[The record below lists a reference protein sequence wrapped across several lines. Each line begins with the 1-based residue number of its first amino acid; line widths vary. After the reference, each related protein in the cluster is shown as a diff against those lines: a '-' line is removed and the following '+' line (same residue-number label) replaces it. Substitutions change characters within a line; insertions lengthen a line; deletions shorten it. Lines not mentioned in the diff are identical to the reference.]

1 MSGFD
6 GGGASLTKKTLK
18 TWQPRH
24 WSAKE
29 DIDRNLKTL
38 RDRAADLG
46 MNSAIG
52 HAAIQTLTTN
62 VIGAG
67 LKLFPRIHYEELGM
81 TADEARKWARHT
93 KREFELWANS
103 LHCDFLRRNNFY
115 ELQNISFTSSLVDGD
130 NFCLF
135 KRRPASAES
144 PYSLR
149 LHLID
154 AQRVSNPIGEDYSA
168 ISQVEIQIPNSQNR
182 IVNGIEVNRDGRLEA
197 IFVCNKIWDE
207 PNSVTPELKWQRVKV
222 FGQATGCRNVLHI
235 CKDTRPDQF
244 RGVPLLAPV
253 IEVIKQMSRYADAEL
268 TSAIIKSYF
277 SIFFTQTASN
287 LDFNGIAGQGEVDPN
302 EPCVD
307 VSEYKL
313 GAATMAAL
321 PRGVDVKSIDSSN
334 AQSTFDVFT
343 DAFLTQ
349 IGAALN
355 IPYELLVKKFQS
367 SYSASR
373 AALLQAADE
382 FRQRKAAFVND
393 FCQPIYEQF
402 LMEAVALGRIKAPG
416 FFDDPLTRS
425 LWTSAAWYNER
436 SGILDPVKE
445 TQAAILRLDS
455 GLTTYSREIAESE
468 GQDFDEV
475 VATLAQ
481 EREMLSKILPPQ
493 SPEMNSVSTG
503 GDESESASNGNS
515 RRISEPEDDD
525 DEPNFDGEDDD
536 FAR

>member
-1 MSGFD
+1 MSGFSD
-6 GGGASLTKKTLK
+6 GGASRIKKTLK
-18 TWQPRH
+18 AWNPRH

-29 DIDRNLKTL
+29 DIDANLDLLRN
-38 RDRAADLG
+38 RAADLV

-52 HAAIQTLTTN
+52 HAAIQTQSTN

-67 LKLFPRIHYEELGM
+67 LKLFPRIRYDELGI
-81 TADEARKWARHT
+81 TADDARIWARHT
-93 KREFELWANS
+93 KREFELWAND

-115 ELQNISFTSSLVDGD
+115 ELQNIAFTCSLFDGD
-130 NFCLF
+130 GFCLF
-135 KRRPASAES
+135 KRRPASFET

-154 AQRVSNPIGEDYSA
+154 AQRVSNPIIEGFAAVSE
-168 ISQVEIQIPNSQNR
+168 VEMQATNSQNR

-197 IFVCNKIWDE
+197 IWVCNKIWNE
-207 PNSVTPELKWQRVKV
+207 PKSLVPELKWQRVKV

-244 RGVPLLAPV
+244 RGVPYLAPV
-253 IEVIKQMSRYADAEL
+253 VEMIKQMSRYADAEL
-268 TSAIIKSYF
+268 TSAIIKSFY
-277 SIFFTQTASN
+277 SLFFTQSASQWDLN
-287 LDFNGIAGQGEVDPN
+287 QIAGQNESDPN
-302 EPCVD
+302 EPCID
-307 VSEYKL
+307 ASDFKL
-313 GAATMAAL
+313 GSSTIAAL
-321 PRGVDVKSIDSSN
+321 PRGVDVKSVDSSN
-334 AQSTFDVFT
+334 AQSTFEAFT
-343 DAFLTQ
+343 DSFLTQ

-382 FRQRKAAFVND
+382 FRQRKAAFVQD
-393 FCQPIYEQF
+393 FCQPVYEQW
-402 LMEAVALGRIKAPG
+402 LAEAVALGRISAPG

-445 TQAAILRLDS
+445 TQAMILRLDA

-493 SPEMNSVSTG
+493 TPEVNP
-503 GDESESASNGNS
+503 DESTDDETDDA
-515 RRISEPEDDD
+515 DD
-525 DEPNFDGEDDD
+525 DEDNEIQN
-536 FAR
+536 ARRVKRIADSLARL

>member
-1 MSGFD
+1 MSGFSE
-6 GGGASLTKKTLK
+6 GGASLSKKTLK

-38 RDRAADLG
+38 RDRAADLV
-46 MNSAIG
+46 MNSPIG
-52 HAAIQTLTTN
+52 HAAVQTQSVN

-67 LKLFPRIHYEELGM
+67 LKLFPRIRYEELGM
-81 TADEARKWARHT
+81 TADEARAWARHT
-93 KREFELWANS
+93 KLEFELWANS

-115 ELQNISFTSSLVDGD
+115 ELQNIAFVGSLFDGD
-130 NFCLF
+130 DFCLF
-135 KRRPASAES
+135 KHRPPSPES

-154 AQRVSNPIGEDYSA
+154 AQRVSNPYSENFNA
-168 ISQVEIQIPNSQNR
+168 VSNVEMLIPNTDRR
-182 IVNGIEVNRDGRLEA
+182 IINGIEINRDGRLEA
-197 IFVCNKIWDE
+197 IWVCNRIFNE
-207 PNSVTPELKWQRVKV
+207 PGSTVPELKWQRVKV

-244 RGVPLLAPV
+244 RGVPYLAPV
-253 IEVIKQMSRYADAEL
+253 IETIKQISRYADAEL

-277 SIFFTQTASN
+277 SIFFIQPDSN
-287 LDFNGIAGQGEVDPN
+287 LSFNQIAGQGEVDPK

-307 VSEYKL
+307 AGEYKL
-313 GAATMAAL
+313 GSATIAAL
-321 PRGVDVKSIDSSN
+321 PRGVDVKSIDASN

-343 DAFLTQ
+343 NSFLTQ

-355 IPYELLVKKFQS
+355 LPYELLVKKFQS

-373 AALLQAADE
+373 AALLQAQDE
-382 FRQRKAAFVND
+382 FRTRKAAFVQD
-393 FCQPIYEQF
+393 FCAPVYEQW
-402 LMEAVALGRIKAPG
+402 LAEAVALGRIDAPG

-436 SGILDPVKE
+436 SGVLDPVKE
-445 TQAAILRLDS
+445 TQAAILRLEA

-475 VATLAQ
+475 VSTLAQ
-481 EREMLSKILPPQ
+481 ERAMLASIAPTQ
-493 SPEMNSVSTG
+493 TPEVNPSTEEND
-503 GDESESASNGNS
+503 DESTEAEENDG
-515 RRISEPEDDD
+515 RSEAT
-525 DEPNFDGEDDD
+525 G
-536 FAR
+536 A

>member
-1 MSGFD
+1 MSGYSE
-6 GGGASLTKKTLK
+6 GGASLTKKTLK

-29 DIDRNLKTL
+29 DIDYNLKTL

-62 VIGAG
+62 VIGSG

-81 TADEARKWARHT
+81 SADEARKWARKT

-115 ELQNISFTSSLVDGD
+115 ELQNISFTGSLDEGD

-135 KRRPASAES
+135 KHRPPSEES

-154 AQRVSNPIGEDYSA
+154 AQRVSNPISEGYA
-168 ISQVEIQIPNSQNR
+168 GISQVEVKIPNSQNR

-197 IFVCNKIWDE
+197 IWVCNKIFG
-207 PNSVTPELKWQRVKV
+207 SMTTSTPELKWQRVKV

-253 IEVIKQMSRYADAEL
+253 IEVIKQMSRYAEAEL

-277 SIFFTQTASN
+277 SIFFTQTVSN
-287 LDFNGIAGQGEVDPN
+287 YDFNQIAGQGEVDPN

-307 VSEYKL
+307 VNEYKL
-313 GAATMAAL
+313 GTATMAAL
-321 PRGVDVKSIDSSN
+321 PRGVDVKSIDRSN
-334 AQSTFDVFT
+334 AQSTFGVFT

-373 AALLQAADE
+373 AALLQANDE
-382 FRQRKAAFVND
+382 FRQRKAAFVQD
-393 FCQPIYEQF
+393 FCQPIYEQW
-402 LMEAVALGRIKAPG
+402 LAEAVALGRIKAAG

-445 TQAAILRLDS
+445 TQAAILRIDS

-481 EREMLSKILPPQ
+481 EREMLSKILPAQ
-493 SPEMNSVSTG
+493 SPEVNPASTDS
-503 GDESESASNGNS
+503 DESESASEETPRRVSESENDNG
-515 RRISEPEDDD
+515 EKTFKEDD
-525 DEPNFDGEDDD
+525 NFG
-536 FAR
+536 R

>member
-6 GGGASLTKKTLK
+6 GGGASLTKKTMK

-29 DIDRNLKTL
+29 DIDYNLKTL
-38 RDRAADLG
+38 RDRAADLA

-52 HAAIQTLTTN
+52 HAAINTMSTN
-62 VIGAG
+62 VVGAG

-81 TADEARKWARHT
+81 SADEARLWARHT
-93 KREFELWANS
+93 KREFELWAND
-103 LHCDFLRRNNFY
+103 LHCDFMRRNNFY
-115 ELQNISFTSSLVDGD
+115 ELQNISFNSSLMEGD

-135 KRRPASAES
+135 KHRPPSGET

-154 AQRVSNPIGEDYSA
+154 AQRVSNPIGDGLGA
-168 ISQVEIQIPNSQNR
+168 ISQVEVRIENSQNR

-197 IFVCNKIWDE
+197 IWVCNKIFNE
-207 PNSVTPELKWQRVKV
+207 PSSVIPELKWQRVKV

-244 RGVPLLAPV
+244 RGVPFLAPV

-268 TSAIIKSYF
+268 TSAVIKSFF
-277 SIFFTQTASN
+277 SIFFTQPVNSN
-287 LDFNGIAGQGEVDPN
+287 LEFNEIAGQGEQDPSA
-302 EPCVD
+302 PCVD
-307 VSEYKL
+307 VSEYRL
-313 GAATMAAL
+313 GSATMAAL

-343 DAFLTQ
+343 NAFLMQ

-373 AALLQAADE
+373 AALLQASDE
-382 FRQRKAAFVND
+382 FRQRKSAFVND
-393 FCQPIYEQF
+393 FCQPIYEQW
-402 LMEAVALGRIKAPG
+402 LAEAVALGRIKAPG

-445 TQAAILRLDS
+445 TQAAILRLDA

-481 EREMLSKILPPQ
+481 EREMLSKLLPSQ
-493 SPEMNSVSTG
+493 TPEVNP
-503 GDESESASNGNS
+503 SESTEDEQ
-515 RRISEPEDDD
+515 SEEDK
-525 DEPNFDGEDDD
+525 EI
-536 FAR
+536 AR

>member
-1 MSGFD
+1 MSGFSD
-6 GGGASLTKKTLK
+6 GGASLTKKTLK
-18 TWQPRH
+18 SWQPRH
-24 WSAKE
+24 WSAAE
-29 DIDRNLKTL
+29 DIDQNLKTL

-52 HAAIQTLTTN
+52 HAAINTQATN

-81 TADEARKWARHT
+81 SADEARTWARHT
-93 KREFELWANS
+93 KREFELWAND

-115 ELQNISFTSSLVDGD
+115 ELQNISFASSLNEGD

-135 KRRPASAES
+135 KHRPPSDET

-154 AQRVSNPIGEDYSA
+154 AQRVSNPISEGYGG
-168 ISQVEIQIPNSQNR
+168 ISQVEVQIPNSQNR

-197 IFVCNKIWDE
+197 IWVCNKIWDE
-207 PNSVTPELKWQRVKV
+207 PTISTPTLKWQRVKV

-244 RGVPLLAPV
+244 RGVPYLAPV
-253 IEVIKQMSRYADAEL
+253 LETIKQMSRYAEAEL
-268 TSAIIKSYF
+268 TSAIVKSYF
-277 SIFFTQTASN
+277 SLFFTQAAN
-287 LDFNGIAGQGEVDPN
+287 NYDFNQIAGSGDEDPN
-302 EPCVD
+302 APCVD
-307 VSEYKL
+307 ASEYKL
-313 GAATMAAL
+313 GTATIAAL
-321 PRGVDVKSIDSSN
+321 PRGVDVKSIDNSN
-334 AQSTFDVFT
+334 VQSTFDVFT
-343 DAFLTQ
+343 NAFLTQ
-349 IGAALN
+349 IGAALG

-373 AALLQAADE
+373 AALLQASDE
-382 FRQRKAAFVND
+382 FRQRKAAFVAD
-393 FCQPIYEQF
+393 FCQPVYEQW
-402 LMEAVALGRIKAPG
+402 LAEAVALGRIKAAG

-445 TQAAILRLDS
+445 TQAAILRLDA
-455 GLTTYSREIAESE
+455 GLTTFSREIAESE

-481 EREMLSKILPPQ
+481 EREMLSKLLPSQ
-493 SPEMNSVSTG
+493 NPEVNP
-503 GDESESASNGNS
+503 SEST
-515 RRISEPEDDD
+515 EDERD
-525 DEPNFDGEDDD
+525 DEEDEKV
-536 FAR
+536 ARRRKTTS

>member
-6 GGGASLTKKTLK
+6 GGGASLTKKTMK

-38 RDRAADLG
+38 RDRAADLA

-52 HAAIQTLTTN
+52 HAAINTMSTN
-62 VIGAG
+62 VVGAG

-81 TADEARKWARHT
+81 SADEARIWSRHT
-93 KREFELWANS
+93 KREFELWAND
-103 LHCDFLRRNNFY
+103 LHCDFMRRNNFY
-115 ELQNISFTSSLVDGD
+115 ELQNISFNSSLMEGD

-135 KRRPASAES
+135 KHRPPSGET

-154 AQRVSNPIGEDYSA
+154 AQRVSNPIGDGFGA
-168 ISQVEIQIPNSQNR
+168 ISQVEVRIENSQNR

-197 IFVCNKIWDE
+197 IWVCNKIWNE
-207 PNSVTPELKWQRVKV
+207 PRSVIPELKWQRVKV

-244 RGVPLLAPV
+244 RGVPFLAPV

-268 TSAIIKSYF
+268 TSAVIKSFF
-277 SIFFTQTASN
+277 SIFFTQPASN
-287 LDFNGIAGQGEVDPN
+287 LDFNQIAGQGEQDSSA
-302 EPCVD
+302 PCVD
-307 VSEYKL
+307 VSEYRL
-313 GAATMAAL
+313 GSATMAAL

-343 DAFLTQ
+343 NAFLTQ

-373 AALLQAADE
+373 AALLQASDE

-393 FCQPIYEQF
+393 FCQPIYEQW
-402 LMEAVALGRIKAPG
+402 LAEAVALGRIKAPG

-445 TQAAILRLDS
+445 TQAAILRLDA

-481 EREMLSKILPPQ
+481 EREMLSKILPSQTPQ
-493 SPEMNSVSTG
+493 VQPE
-503 GDESESASNGNS
+503 ESESTEDEQSEEDEEIA
-515 RRISEPEDDD
+515 RRRKTNRS
-525 DEPNFDGEDDD
+525 
-536 FAR
+536 